1 MSTDSTSGTQ
11 FVLPLTFARQLSRV
25 GSFCQVGWK
34 PAWRLAV
41 RQGLVYLL
49 MVTAAHAAIP
59 DTERQALLD
68 LYTSTNGTSWFTRTG
83 WNGASGTECGWF
95 GITCDGGQS
104 HVVNIELPANNLSGS
119 LPSLTPLTG
128 LETFD
133 VDTNKITGSIPPL
146 IDLTN
151 LGNFLA
157 YNNQLTGSI
166 PTLAGSTQLSYFYV
180 YNNKL
185 SGTIPDL
192 TGLPTLCHFNLSGN
206 QLSGSIPPL
215 TQISNLVVFN
225 VSSNQLTGNVPA
237 LTGLSGLSFF
247 NIGGN
252 KLTGPVPAAPNPSN
266 LQAGG
271 SGLCPNS
278 LTLTANTDWSAAT
291 GNTPWWAVPDPTNLC
306 DDVFAN
312 GFD

>member
-1 MSTDSTSGTQ
+1 MSTDSRSRTPLA
-11 FVLPLTFARQLSRV
+11 LPVAFARSLSRAGNV
-25 GSFCQVGWK
+25 FQVRSRL
-34 PAWRLAV
+34 AWRLTV
-41 RQGLVYLL
+41 RRGLVYLL
-49 MVTAAHAAIP
+49 TTTAAHAAIP

-68 LYTSTNGTSWFTRTG
+68 LYTSTNGDGWITRTG
-83 WNGASGTECGWF
+83 WNTAAGTECGWF
-95 GITCDGGQS
+95 GVTCDDPHS
-104 HVVNIELPANNLSGS
+104 HVTTIQLPGNNLSGT
-119 LPSLTPLTG
+119 LPSLTPLTS

-133 VDTNKITGSIPPL
+133 VDTNKLTGSIPPL
-146 IDLTN
+146 IDLPN

-192 TGLPTLCHFNLSGN
+192 TDLPTLCHFNLSGN
-206 QLSGSIPPL
+206 QLTGSIPSL

-237 LTGLSGLSFF
+237 LTGLSGLSLF

-252 KLTGPVPAAPNPSN
+252 KLTGPVPAAPDPSN

-278 LTLTANTDWSAAT
+278 LTLTANTDWNSAT
-291 GNTPWWAVPDPTNLC
+291 GNTPWWAVPDSTNLC